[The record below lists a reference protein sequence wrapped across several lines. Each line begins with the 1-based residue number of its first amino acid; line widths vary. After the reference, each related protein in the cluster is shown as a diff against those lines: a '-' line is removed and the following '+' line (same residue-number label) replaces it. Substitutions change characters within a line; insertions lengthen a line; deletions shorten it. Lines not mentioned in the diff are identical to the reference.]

1 MKTIIMSYTIKRKAK
16 SITFDVDAGFII
28 AFGFAI
34 DPKSTYSNYTTRRYN
49 IVIPFLVF
57 EINVKKY
64 HGR

>member
-1 MKTIIMSYTIKRKAK
+1 MNYTIKRRAK
-16 SITFDVDAGFII
+16 SITFDVDTGFII

-34 DPKSTYSNYTTRRYN
+34 DPKCKYSNYTSRRYT